1 MSYILSIKNLSKT
14 YPSGF
19 KALTNVNLDI
29 KEGEVFALLGPNGAG
44 KTTLISTICGVAIL
58 NKGKIIVNS
67 YNTTE
72 YPIKTK
78 EFIGIVPQELSVE
91 PFETVLRTVNFTRGL
106 YGKPKDQNY
115 VQDILTQ
122 LSLWDKRNTKIIELS
137 GGMKRRVLIAK
148 ALSHRPKILFLDEPT
163 AGVDVDLRKDMWKII
178 NKLKKNG
185 VTIILTTHYIEEA
198 EKIADRIGIIN
209 KGKILLVEEKHSLI
223 KRMGH
228 KTLFIKLKN
237 KLSLIPKSLKQY
249 NLRLDNSKYLLIYDY
264 DIKSKKPAISDLIF
278 NLNKEKVIFEDV
290 YSKESSLEDIFIK
303 LLKKN
308 S

>member
-1 MSYILSIKNLSKT
+1 MSYILSVKNLSKT

-29 KEGEVFALLGPNGAG
+29 KDGEVFALLGPNGAG

-58 NKGKIIVNS
+58 NEGKITVNN